1 MERRRLRDMT
11 VMSTSNQTVTSG
23 LLRSWPLP
31 PSEGGKNERG
41 RVLIVGGS
49 RETVGAVLLAGE
61 AALRVGAGKLQVATV
76 ESRAAELSVALPE
89 ALVRPLAET
98 TTGHIAPASSES
110 LADLA
115 GEADAV
121 VIGPGLMGVD
131 DARAVVERLLP
142 SVKGRVVLDALALS
156 VVTVD
161 DELCVDA
168 PPAVLTP
175 NLSELGVLVA
185 SDDVDP
191 IADAVRV
198 ARATGAV
205 VHGGGALS
213 VTAAPD
219 GQCWIDDHGNS
230 GLGVSGSGDVLAGAV
245 GGLLARGAAPAQ
257 AAVWAARLH
266 AEAGNRLAAAV
277 GPVGFLAREIATELA
292 SALRQLG

>member
-1 MERRRLRDMT
+1 
-11 VMSTSNQTVTSG
+11 MSKSEHTVTAG

-31 PSEGGKNERG
+31 PVEGGKNERG

-49 RETVGAVLLAGE
+49 RETVGAVLLAAE

-76 ESRAAELSVALPE
+76 ESRAAELAVALPE

-98 TTGHIAPASSES
+98 TAGHVDPASSDQ
-110 LADLA
+110 LVDLA
-115 GEADAV
+115 ADADAV
-121 VIGPGLMGVD
+121 VIGPGLMGPRC
-131 DARAVVERLLP
+131 ARELVCRLLP
-142 SVKGRVVLDALALS
+142 SVKGRVALDALALS
-156 VVTVD
+156 FVTLD
-161 DELCVDA
+161 DQLSVAA

-175 NLSELGVLVA
+175 NLSELGVLVD

-191 IADAVRV
+191 VADAVRA
-198 ARATGAV
+198 ARRTGAV
-205 VHGGGALS
+205 VHAGGELS
-213 VTAAPD
+213 VTVAPD

-245 GGLLARGAAPAQ
+245 GGLSARGADPAQ

-277 GPVGFLAREIATELA
+277 GPVGFLAREIASEL
-292 SALRQLG
+292 SPALRQLG

>member
-142 SVKGRVVLDALALS
+142 SVKRRVVLDALALS

-213 VTAAPD
+213 VTASPD

>member
-1 MERRRLRDMT
+1 
-11 VMSTSNQTVTSG
+11 MSKSEHTVTAG

-31 PSEGGKNERG
+31 RAAGGKNERG

-49 RETVGAVLLAGE
+49 RETVGAVLLAAE

-76 ESRAAELSVALPE
+76 ESRAAQLAVALPE

-98 TTGHIAPASSES
+98 TAGHIDPASSES

-115 GEADAV
+115 SEADAV
-121 VIGPGLMGVD
+121 VVGPGLMGVD
-131 DARAVVERLLP
+131 DARAFVDRLLP

-156 VVTVD
+156 FVRVGHPLPV
-161 DELCVDA
+161 A
-168 PPAVLTP
+168 MPPAVLTP
-175 NLSELGVLVA
+175 NLSELGLLVE

-191 IADAVRV
+191 VADSLRV
-198 ARATGAV
+198 ARSTEAV
-205 VHGGGALS
+205 VHGGGELS

-219 GQCWIDDHGNS
+219 GQCWLDDHGSS

-245 GGLLARGAAPAQ
+245 GGLLARGAESAQ

>member
-1 MERRRLRDMT
+1 MERRQLRDMT
-11 VMSTSNQTVTSG
+11 RMSKSEHTVTAG

-31 PSEGGKNERG
+31 TASGGKNERG

-76 ESRAAELSVALPE
+76 ESRAAELAVALPE

-98 TTGHIAPASSES
+98 AAGHIDPASSAS
-110 LADLA
+110 LDDLA
-115 GEADAV
+115 GDADAV
-121 VIGPGLMGVD
+121 VIGPGLMGVECS
-131 DARAVVERLLP
+131 RALVERLLR

-156 VVTVD
+156 FVRVD
-161 DELCVDA
+161 DPLRVA
-168 PPAVLTP
+168 MPPAVLTP
-175 NLSELGVLVA
+175 NLTELAVLVD

-191 IADAVRV
+191 VGDSLRV
-198 ARATGAV
+198 AAGVDAV
-205 VHGGGALS
+205 VHGGGELS

-219 GQCWIDDHGNS
+219 GQCWLDDHGNS

-245 GGLLARGAAPAQ
+245 GGLLARGADPAQ

-277 GPVGFLAREIATELA
+277 GPVGFLAREIAAELA